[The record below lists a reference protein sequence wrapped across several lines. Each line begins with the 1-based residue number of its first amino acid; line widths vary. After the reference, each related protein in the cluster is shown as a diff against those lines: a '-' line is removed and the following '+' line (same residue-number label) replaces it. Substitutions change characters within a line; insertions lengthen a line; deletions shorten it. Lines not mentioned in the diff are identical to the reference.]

1 MSQPQQDRSTATAMN
16 LGLSAAAAQRLLTL
30 QAFIREQVLPAEQS
44 FYALTGSDG
53 DRWQYTDQQLHLLAG
68 LKQQAREL
76 NLWNLWLAGQH
87 AAVAADGGAL
97 TTVDYAYL
105 AEAMGHSRL
114 AAEVC
119 NCSAPDTG
127 NMEVLLRHGSDAQ
140 QRAWLDDLLA
150 GEIRS
155 AFAMSEPE
163 VASSDAANI
172 ALPARREGDEW
183 VLDGDKHWISGAGD
197 PRCAVHIVMVCSD
210 PDAERHARHSMLLVP
225 TDAPGVEI
233 VRPMLVFGDDDAPHG
248 HMHVRYNNVRVPAGN
263 LIGQRGQG
271 FAIAQD
277 RLGPGRIHHCMR
289 AIGQA
294 ERALQLLCERAGNRQ
309 AFGRPL
315 ARLGGNLDIIADCRM
330 RIEMTRLLCL
340 KAAWM
345 MDQGD
350 PGAAMPWIAM
360 IKVQAPQTALHVIDQ
375 AMQMFGGLG
384 VSQDTPLAAMYAW
397 VRTLRYADGPDAVHR
412 MLVGRHEL
420 RQRERK
426 TSE

>member
-1 MSQPQQDRSTATAMN
+1 MSPHHLTPAASTQMN
-16 LGLSAAAAQRLLTL
+16 LGLSATAAQRLQKL
-30 QAFIREQVLPAEQS
+30 QAFIRAQVVPAEQA
-44 FYALTGSDG
+44 FYALTGSAG
-53 DRWQYTDQQLHLLAG
+53 ERWQYTARQLQLLEE
-68 LKQQAREL
+68 LKQQARTL
-76 NLWNLWLAGQH
+76 GLWNLWLAGQH
-87 AAVAADGGAL
+87 PDAAAGDAAL

-127 NMEVLLRHGSDAQ
+127 NMEVLLRHGNASQ

-150 GEIRS
+150 GKIRS

-163 VASSDAANI
+163 VASSDATNI
-172 ALPARREGDEW
+172 AMPARLEGDEW

-210 PDAERHARHSMLLVP
+210 PAADRHRRHSMLLVP
-225 TDAPGVEI
+225 SATPGVEV
-233 VRPMLVFGDDDAPHG
+233 VRPLLVFGDDDAPHG
-248 HMHVRYNNVRVPAGN
+248 HMHVRYNNVRVPAAN

-294 ERALQLLCERAGNRQ
+294 EHALRLLCQRATSRQ
-309 AFGRPL
+309 AFGQPL
-315 ARLGGNLDIIADCRM
+315 ARLGGNLDIVADCRM

-350 PGAAMPWIAM
+350 LQAAMPWIAM
-360 IKVQAPQTALHVIDQ
+360 IKVQAPQTALFVIDQ
-375 AMQMFGGLG
+375 AMQMYGGLG

-397 VRTLRYADGPDAVHR
+397 VRTLRFADGPDAVHR

-420 RQRERK
+420 RSQVPVK
-426 TSE
+426 PD

>member
-1 MSQPQQDRSTATAMN
+1 MTSNNNAPITAASMD
-16 LGLSAAAAQRLLTL
+16 LGLSAAAAQRLASLRR
-30 QAFIREQVLPAEQS
+30 FIHAQVLPCEQA

-53 DRWQYTDQQLHLLAG
+53 ERWHYTERQLEMLED
-68 LKQQAREL
+68 LKQQARVL
-76 NLWNLWLAGQH
+76 GLWNLWLAGQH
-87 AAVAADGGAL
+87 STSADTDL
-97 TTVDYAYL
+97 SLSTVDYAYL
-105 AEAMGHSRL
+105 AEAMGQSRL

-119 NCSAPDTG
+119 NCAAPDTG
-127 NMEVLLRHGSDAQ
+127 NMEVLLRHGSEQ
-140 QRAWLDDLLA
+140 QRRAWLDDLLA
-150 GEIRS
+150 GNIRS

-172 ALPARREGDEW
+172 ALPAQLDGDEW
-183 VLDGDKHWISGAGD
+183 VLNGDKHWISGAGD
-197 PRCAVHIVMVCSD
+197 PRCKLHIVMVRTD
-210 PDAERHARHSMLLVP
+210 PDAERHGQHSMILVP
-225 TDAPGVEI
+225 ANTKGVEI

-248 HMHVRYNNVRVPAGN
+248 HMHVRYHNVRVPASY

-294 ERALQLLCERAGNRQ
+294 ERALQLLCERASSRQ
-309 AFGRPL
+309 AFGKPL
-315 ARLGGNLDIIADCRM
+315 ARLGGNPDIIADCRM

-350 PGAAMPWIAM
+350 LAAAMPWIAM
-360 IKVQAPQTALHVIDQ
+360 IKVQAPQTALYVIDQ
-375 AMQMFGGLG
+375 AMQIFGGLG

-412 MLVGRHEL
+412 MLVARDEL
-420 RQRERK
+420 RQQARADQD
-426 TSE
+426 

>member
-1 MSQPQQDRSTATAMN
+1 MIVETSMD
-16 LGLSAAAAQRLLTL
+16 LGLSSTAAERLQILKR
-30 QAFIREQVLPAEQS
+30 FIDQQVLPMEDA
-44 FYALTGSDG
+44 FYALTGSGG
-53 DRWQYTDQQLHLLAG
+53 DRWQYTKRQLQMLDE
-68 LKQQAREL
+68 LKQQARAL
-76 NLWNLWLAGQH
+76 GLWNLWLAGQH
-87 AAVAADGGAL
+87 SGTATEEDRL
-97 TTVDYAYL
+97 NTVDYAYL

-127 NMEVLLRHGSDAQ
+127 NMEVLLRHGSETQ
-140 QRAWLDDLLA
+140 QRDWLDDLLA
-150 GEIRS
+150 GRIRS
-155 AFAMSEPE
+155 AFAMSEPD
-163 VASSDAANI
+163 VASSDATNI
-172 ALPARREGDEW
+172 NLPAQLEDDHW

-197 PRCAVHIVMVCSD
+197 PRCALHIVMVRSD
-210 PDAERHARHSMLLVP
+210 PEADRHARHSMILVP
-225 TDAPGVEI
+225 GNSPGVEI

-248 HMHVRYNNVRVPAGN
+248 HMHVRYHKVRVPAAN

-294 ERALQLLCERAGNRQ
+294 ERALQLLCERATSRQ
-309 AFGRPL
+309 AFGKPL
-315 ARLGGNLDIIADCRM
+315 ARLGGNLDIVAECRM

-340 KAAWM
+340 KAAWT

-350 PGAAMPWIAM
+350 LKAAMPWIAM
-360 IKVQAPQTALHVIDQ
+360 IKVQAPQTALYVIDQ

-412 MLVGRHEL
+412 MLVGRNEL
-420 RQRERK
+420 RRQAPADRASDR
-426 TSE
+426 S